1 MKKAFLLTLALLTFV
16 ATNCLADTL
25 VITYR
30 SGRVQT
36 VTLDEPM
43 GNISST
49 EYRTSSPS
57 ATGSVPPLQPAPPAQ
72 EPKAENKQNPPAK
85 SGVKFKW
92 APPKSISE

>member
-1 MKKAFLLTLALLTFV
+1 MKKTPLLIFVLATFMT
-16 ATNCLADTL
+16 ANCFADTL

-30 SGRVQT
+30 SGKVQS
-36 VTLDEPM
+36 VNLDEPM

-57 ATGSVPPLQPAPPAQ
+57 ATGSAPPLQPAPPAQ
-72 EPKAENKQNPPAK
+72 EPKAENKQPPPAK

-92 APPKSISE
+92 APPKSVQ